1 MSNVFFFHAQKYLV
15 IFGAIYVFV
24 VLLLAVPYFQ
34 SQYVF
39 PT

>member
-1 MSNVFFFHAQKYLV
+1 MANVFLFHGQKYLV
-15 IFGAIYVFV
+15 IFGAIYAFII
-24 VLLLAVPYFQ
+24 LLLAVPYFQ